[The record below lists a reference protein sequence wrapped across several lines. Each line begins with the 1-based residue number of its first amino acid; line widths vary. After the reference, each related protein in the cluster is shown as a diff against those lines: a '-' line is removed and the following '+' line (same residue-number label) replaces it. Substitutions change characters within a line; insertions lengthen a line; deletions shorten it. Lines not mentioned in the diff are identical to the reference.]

1 VSEVFRNVSEQA
13 RWLRI
18 SEKSCRR
25 HAAAMGAS
33 YLGSRLV
40 FPESQTLT
48 WLAQHRLGARRGG
61 VGKALRAI

>member
-1 VSEVFRNVSEQA
+1 MSETFRTVPEQA
-13 RWLRI
+13 EWLRI

-40 FPESQTLT
+40 FPESKA
-48 WLAQHRLGARRGG
+48 LAWIEQHRLGARRGG
-61 VGKALRAI
+61 ERKRIRAV

>member
-1 VSEVFRNVSEQA
+1 MSEVFRSVREQA
-13 RWLRI
+13 AWLRI

-40 FPESQTLT
+40 FPESQTLK
-48 WLAQHRLGARRGG
+48 WLEQHRLVARRGG
-61 VGKALRAI
+61 GKEALRAI